1 MSGDAARHVN
11 DIGEKGWS
19 PSSRSLTRLTERSL
33 MRLAEEA

>member
-19 PSSRSLTRLTERSL
+19 PRACLLKIWVRVGEGGGHAS
-33 MRLAEEA
+33 